1 MSSRAFQRFKK
12 YHQWRDKIEKIILI
26 LAVMFF
32 LMLYASQLLNFV
44 ITERGGSLLSSKVE
58 SLEGKAISDSQ
69 TNINTGT
76 IEFTVISNS
85 EASNIHI
92 YLNGEYYMSFNK
104 KSVILNVKNN
114 DIIEFSG
121 IKSEYP
127 AKIKISSISNNIL
140 GLKLNDIVKVNNNFV
155 TAGRIRLK

>member
-1 MSSRAFQRFKK
+1 MSSRALEKYKK
-12 YHQWRDKIEKIILI
+12 YHQWRDKIEKIVLI
-26 LAVMFF
+26 LAVMSF

-69 TNINTGT
+69 TKINTGT
-76 IEFTVISNS
+76 VEFTVISNS
-85 EASNIHI
+85 EYSNIHI
-92 YLNGEYYMSFNK
+92 YLNGEYYMNFNK

-121 IKSEYP
+121 IKSDYP
-127 AKIKISSISNNIL
+127 AKIKISSISDNIL
-140 GLKLNDIVKVNNNFV
+140 GMKLNEIISVNKSFV

>member
-1 MSSRAFQRFKK
+1 MSSRALQRYKK
-12 YHQWRDKIEKIILI
+12 YHQLWDKIEKKILI
-26 LAVMFF
+26 LAVMLF
-32 LMLYASQLLNFV
+32 LMLYASQLLNFA

-76 IEFTVISNS
+76 IEFTLISNS

-92 YLNGEYYMSFNK
+92 YLNGEYYTSFNK

-140 GLKLNDIVKVNNNFV
+140 GMKLNDIVKVNKSFV